1 MQASYVLVLCKASFI
16 LVEDA
21 SRFLNVCVNIKTKL
35 KEKKKKKM
43 AIGKLVHLVLF
54 MCPLKREPLLVRALL

>member
-1 MQASYVLVLCKASFI
+1 MLVLCKVSFI

-35 KEKKKKKM
+35 KEKKM

-54 MCPLKREPLLVRALL
+54 M